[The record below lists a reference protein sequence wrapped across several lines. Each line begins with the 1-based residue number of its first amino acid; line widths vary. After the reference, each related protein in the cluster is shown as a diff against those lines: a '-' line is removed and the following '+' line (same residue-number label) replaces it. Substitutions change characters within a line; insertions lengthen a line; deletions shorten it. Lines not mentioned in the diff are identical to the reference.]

1 MTLLRINAAD
11 FVVRGTEEQLGKYLE
26 NIRIQ
31 ILSSFSLFSV
41 WRHPAPGEHR
51 RLPRPLHRTLSQ

>member
-1 MTLLRINAAD
+1 M
-11 FVVRGTEEQLGKYLE
+11 VRGTEEQLGKYLE
-26 NIRIQ
+26 NIGIK
-31 ILSSFSLFSV
+31 ILSSLSLFSV